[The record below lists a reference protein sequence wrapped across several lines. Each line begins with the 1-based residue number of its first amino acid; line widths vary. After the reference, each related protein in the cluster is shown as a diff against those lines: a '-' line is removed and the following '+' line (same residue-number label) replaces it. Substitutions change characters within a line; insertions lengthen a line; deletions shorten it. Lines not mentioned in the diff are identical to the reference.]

1 METNLVEMK
10 KITKHF
16 GGVKA
21 LTDVD
26 LDIKRGEIV
35 CLLGEN
41 GAGKSTLMKVLTG
54 VYPDFGGE
62 FTMEG
67 EVKHYKG
74 THDASHDGIK
84 MIFQEL
90 NLCPNLTVAENIYLG
105 SEPKTR
111 AGFINHSLMIKE
123 SGKFITQLGL
133 NIDPK
138 QTLGHLPIAT
148 QQMVEIIKA
157 LISEP
162 KILIMDEPTSSL
174 SRNEIEQLFVIMRK
188 LKENGIAIVFIS
200 HKLEEVME
208 ITDRVVVLR
217 DGMNIKSID
226 TVDANNDMLI
236 SLMVGRELSSLYTYR
251 NTPPGKE
258 VLFEAKGI
266 SGPPMIKNAS
276 FTLYKGEILGFAGL
290 VGAGRTELMKL
301 IYGAVKKDSGEF
313 YLNGKKLDIKQPA
326 DAVKA
331 GIAYVPENRKEEAV
345 ILDMS
350 IKNNLTMSIHDKVKR
365 LGLFLDKGLEKKIT
379 SGYIDQLSIKTPSM
393 FQAIKNLSGGNQ
405 QKVVLGKSLAIEPII
420 LILDEPTR
428 GIDVGAKAEVHRII
442 TELADKGLSIILISS
457 ELPEVIGSSD
467 RILVMHEGFITGE
480 FNRDEFDQEKIM
492 RAAVK
497 VC

>member
-54 VYPDFGGE
+54 VYPEYGGE

-67 EVKHYKG
+67 SVKHYKG
-74 THDASHDGIK
+74 THDAGHDGIK

-105 SEPKTR
+105 SEPKTK
-111 AGFINHSLMIKE
+111 AGFINHKLMIKE
-123 SGKFITQLGL
+123 SGKFINQLGL
-133 NIDPK
+133 DIDPRH
-138 QTLGHLPIAT
+138 TLSNLPIAT

-157 LISEP
+157 LISNP

-174 SRNEIEQLFVIMRK
+174 SSKEIEQLFVIMRK
-188 LKENGIAIVFIS
+188 LKENGISIVFIS

-217 DGMNIKSID
+217 DGTNIKSID
-226 TVDANNDMLI
+226 TKDANHDLLI
-236 SLMVGRELSSLYTYR
+236 SLMVGRELSSLYTHR
-251 NTPPGKE
+251 TTPPGTE
-258 VLFEAKGI
+258 VLFEVKGV
-266 SGPPMIKNAS
+266 SGPPMIKDAS
-276 FTLYKGEILGFAGL
+276 FKLHKGEILGFAGL

-301 IYGAVKKDSGEF
+301 IYGGVKKNSGEF
-313 YLNGKKLDIKQPA
+313 YMNGKRLDIKQPA

-345 ILDMS
+345 ILEMS

-365 LGLFLDKGLEKKIT
+365 LGIFLDKGQEKTIT

-405 QKVVLGKSLAIEPII
+405 QKVVLGKSLAIEPNI

-442 TELADKGLSIILISS
+442 TELADEGLSIILISS
-457 ELPEVIGSSD
+457 ELPEVMGSSD
-467 RILVMHEGFITGE
+467 RILVMHEGSITGE
-480 FNRDEFDQEKIM
+480 FNRDEFDQEEIM